1 MAIALSVGNFNI
13 SSIVAHL
20 IRPACFQHPCGKGS
34 FITGAV
40 TDYGF
45 FSFFQQANLKQVRL
59 KLTYSALIL
68 DWGVICSLPTKGND
82 LPKRDA
88 P

>member
-1 MAIALSVGNFNI
+1 MVRYTRVFAPYGDGVLLRSAFGIALSVGNFNI

-20 IRPACFQHPCGKGS
+20 IRPACCQHPCGKGS

-45 FSFFQQANLKQVRL
+45 FSLVGKTGLGIFFSRR
-59 KLTYSALIL
+59 T
-68 DWGVICSLPTKGND
+68 
-82 LPKRDA
+82 
-88 P
+88 